1 MSSAPEESAA
11 AAAGP
16 LYQQLAEQY
25 RRAIASGSLGPG
37 SRMPSVRTLM
47 ARHGVSLSTALQA
60 CRSLEGEGLLEA
72 RPRLGYFVQGG
83 RTRSLPPAREP
94 QIGPPDPARYVGI
107 HERISGLL
115 ARGMASVVRVN
126 LAGAVAHPALYPTR
140 ALALQGQRVLRQP
153 ERLAQQPPADGYG
166 PLRDGLARLALE
178 AQMVL
183 RPDELLVTHGATEA
197 LALALRAVT
206 QPGDVV
212 AVESPSY
219 FGVLQILEALGL
231 RALEIPTSPAT
242 GLNVEA
248 LALALAAEPALRAV
262 VVVPNL
268 QNPLGAVMPDAA
280 KQALLRL
287 AQAHDLA
294 LIEDGSYAP
303 LTDAPQ
309 RALKSWDREGRVIYC
324 ASMHKILAPGLRL
337 GWMSAGRWQDR
348 VRMLKYAQ
356 SRPNELLGQAMVAGY
371 LAAGQM
377 PRHLREL
384 RRRLSL
390 QRRQMAEALA
400 DELPEGTRLTLPA
413 GGLALWVELAPGLSS
428 LRLFDAALHEGIRL
442 SPGMM
447 FSNDQ
452 RFDGYLR
459 INCGEP
465 MDAGQRDAVRT
476 LGRLCR
482 LQLGAG

>member
-1 MSSAPEESAA
+1 MSSPSDETAA
-11 AAAGP
+11 TGP
-16 LYQQLAEQY
+16 LYLQLADQY
-25 RRAIASGSLGPG
+25 RRAIAAGSLGSG
-37 SRMPSVRTLM
+37 SRMPSVRALM
-47 ARHGVSLSTALQA
+47 ARHHVSLSTALQA
-60 CRSLEGEGLLEA
+60 CRSLESEGLLEA
-72 RPRLGYFVQGG
+72 RPRLGYFVQGS
-83 RTRSLPPAREP
+83 RARNLPPAREP
-94 QIGPPDPARYVGI
+94 LIGPPDPARYVGI

-115 ARGMASVVRVN
+115 ARGLTSAVQVN
-126 LAGAVAHPALYPTR
+126 LAGAVAHPTLYPTR
-140 ALALQGQRVLRQP
+140 ALALHGQKVLRQP
-153 ERLAQQPPADGYG
+153 EQLAVPPPADGFL
-166 PLRDGLARLALE
+166 PLREGLVRLALE
-178 AQMVL
+178 AQMLL

-219 FGVLQILEALGL
+219 FGVLQILEAQGL

-242 GLNVEA
+242 GMSVEA
-248 LALALAAEPALRAV
+248 LEQALMAEPGLRAV

-280 KQALLRL
+280 KQSLLRV
-287 AQAHDLA
+287 ARRHDLA
-294 LIEDGSYAP
+294 VIEDGSYAP
-303 LTDAPQ
+303 LTDEPQ
-309 RALKSWDREGRVIYC
+309 RALKSWDSEGRVIYC

-356 SRPNELLGQAMVAGY
+356 SRPNELLGQAMVAGF

-384 RRRLSL
+384 RRRLAP
-390 QRRQMAEALA
+390 QRLQMAEALA
-400 DELPEGTRLTLPA
+400 DELPTGTRLTLPA

-428 LRLFDAALHEGIRL
+428 LRLFDAALREGLRL
-442 SPGMM
+442 SPGAM
-447 FSNDQ
+447 FSNDE

-459 INCGEP
+459 INCGQP
-465 MDAGQRDAVRT
+465 MDGAQRGAVRT
-476 LGRLCR
+476 LGRLCKE
-482 LQLGAG
+482 QLGV